1 MSTPSCE
8 EKLRI
13 LAQQN
18 AALVTA
24 LTFTIAPATPKQF
37 LWMDRQLAQNALGVR
52 SDNRTCVTVQRIST
66 VSTPYGNMGNPVG
79 DLQTIRLQ
87 INVIDY
93 NAERARQV
101 ASLIT
106 TFMMSISLCWQGA
119 WDSPRTA
126 PSQNPNFLLNERAGM
141 FYDVA
146 PPAYVEIMDWRI
158 FNRSDI
164 PSS

>member
-1 MSTPSCE
+1 VSTPSCE
-8 EKLRI
+8 EKLRL

-24 LTFTIAPATPKQF
+24 LTFTIAPATPPQF

-66 VSTPYGNMGNPVG
+66 DSTRFGNMGNPVG
-79 DLQTIRLQ
+79 NLQAMRLQ
-87 INVIDY
+87 LNVIDY

-101 ASLIT
+101 ASMVT
-106 TFMMSISLCWQGA
+106 AFMMSISLCWEGA
-119 WDSPRTA
+119 FSSPQTA
-126 PSQNPNFLLNERAGM
+126 PSQNPNFLLNERGGM
-141 FYDVA
+141 FYDVQ
-146 PPAYVEIMDWRI
+146 PPAYVETQDWRV

-164 PSS
+164 PS

>member
-1 MSTPSCE
+1 MTPSCE
-8 EKLRI
+8 EKIRT

-18 AALVTA
+18 ANLAAA
-24 LTFTIAPATPKQF
+24 LTFTIAPATPPQF

-66 VSTPYGNMGNPVG
+66 MSTPYGNMGNPVG
-79 DLQTIRLQ
+79 DLQTMRLQ

-106 TFMMSISLCWQGA
+106 AFMMSISLCWSGA
-119 WDSPRTA
+119 WTSPQTA
-126 PSQNPNFLLNERAGM
+126 PSQNPNFLLNERGNM
-141 FYDVA
+141 YYDVV
-146 PPAYVEIMDWRI
+146 PPAYVETQDWRV
-158 FNRSDI
+158 FNRNDI
-164 PSS
+164 PAS